1 MSRTPD
7 DRFEDVALPIV
18 VGVDGSDCSKAALQ
32 WAAEQARIT
41 SHKLRAVTTW
51 EWPSL
56 YGDAV
61 SWPADMNLEENA
73 KDVLRES
80 VEKVLGADG
89 ADGVEMVV
97 LEGHPSVVL
106 REEST
111 RAELLV
117 VGSRGHGEFV
127 GMLIGSVSEFL
138 ATHAGCP
145 VVIVRCATTT

>member
-7 DRFEDVALPIV
+7 NRFEDAALPIV
-18 VGVDGSDCSKAALQ
+18 VGVDGSDCSIAALR

-51 EWPSL
+51 EWPNL

-61 SWPADMNLEENA
+61 IWPADMSLEESA
-73 KDVLRES
+73 KDILRES

-127 GMLIGSVSEFL
+127 GILIGSVSEFL
-138 ATHAGCP
+138 ATHASCP
-145 VVIVRCATTT
+145 LVIVRYAAT